1 MSGDA
6 ATLEAHLS
14 TGLTTVCRCWVLRR
28 RDGAVQGFT
37 DHDVALSFDGIDFR
51 ANTGLSASALRQTT
65 GLSVDN
71 TEAVGALSDL
81 AISERDLNGGR
92 YDGAEVEI
100 WLVNWADPEAR
111 KLTFRGTI
119 GETQQIDG
127 AFRAELRGLAEALN
141 QPLGRIFRKD
151 CTALL
156 GDQSCKVDLSDPQV
170 SVELDLSEETDGVL
184 FRLPLLPDFDLRWF
198 ERGVLEVL
206 SGDAV
211 GQKRSVKNDRWLET
225 AREIEVWEGF
235 GLVPQPGDRLRL
247 IAGCDKR
254 QETCRF
260 KFKNVLNFQ
269 GFPFLPGEDWLMSYP
284 TSRSRNDGGSLGG

>member
-1 MSGDA
+1 MSGDDL
-6 ATLEAHLS
+6 TLDAHLAS
-14 TGLTTVCRCWVLRR
+14 GLTTVCRCWVLRR
-28 RDGAVQGFT
+28 RDGAVRGFT
-37 DHDVALSFDGIDFR
+37 DHDVTLSFDGVEFR

-71 TEAVGALSDL
+71 TEAVGALSDF

-100 WLVNWADPEAR
+100 WLVNWSQPEVR
-111 KLTFRGTI
+111 RLLFRGTI

-127 AFRAELRGLAEALN
+127 AFRAELRGLAESLN
-141 QPLGRIFRKD
+141 KPLGRIYRKD
-151 CTALL
+151 CSAVL
-156 GDQSCKVDLSDPQV
+156 GDSACRINLDDPQV
-170 SVELDLSEETDGVL
+170 SVELELDQDTDGTV
-184 FRLPLLPDFDLRWF
+184 FTLPLLADYDLRWF

-211 GQKRSVKNDRWLET
+211 GLQRSIKNDRWLDSH
-225 AREIEVWEGF
+225 REIEVWEAF
-235 GLVPQPGDRLRL
+235 GIVPRPGDRLRL

-254 QETCRF
+254 RETCQL
-260 KFKNVLNFQ
+260 KFKNLLNFQ
-269 GFPFLPGEDWLMSYP
+269 GFSFLPGEDWLMSYP